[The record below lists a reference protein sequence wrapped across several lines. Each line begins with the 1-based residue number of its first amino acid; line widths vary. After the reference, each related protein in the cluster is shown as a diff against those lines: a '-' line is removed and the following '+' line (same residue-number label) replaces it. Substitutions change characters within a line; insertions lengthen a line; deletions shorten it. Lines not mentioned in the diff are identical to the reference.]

1 MNKIMLRVFIIFFL
15 INLADLITSYFI
27 LGGEANPL
35 YLMFGSVWPLYIL
48 KIAVTLGAFI
58 IIRKNEY
65 GTHFS
70 LYMMIVFM
78 LYGIV
83 ILGFGVFNNMQG
95 ILNPSIIEVA
105 KTIPNEVKIKA
116 YTNMVILLYYIPAGI
131 TLLSFKVYE
140 WAVVR
145 TTLPN
150 LLKKGDKQ

>member
-1 MNKIMLRVFIIFFL
+1 
-15 INLADLITSYFI
+15 
-27 LGGEANPL
+27 
-35 YLMFGSVWPLYIL
+35 
-48 KIAVTLGAFI
+48 
-58 IIRKNEY
+58 
-65 GTHFS
+65 
-70 LYMMIVFM
+70 M